1 MLEKIIHLDQ
11 ELFVFLNGLGSETYD
26 NLWLMITKQ
35 VNWTPLFLVV
45 FYLIY
50 KKLGCK
56 NRIVILV
63 MIAALITICDQGT
76 NLVKNYFHRLRPC
89 NNPNIKD
96 SIRIIKASDT
106 FSFFSG
112 HAANS
117 MASTV
122 FIVMILKR
130 YYKYAGL
137 LFLFPL
143 IFAYSRIYLGLHFP
157 IDIISGYI
165 FGGILGFLCYK
176 LFLYIQS
183 RRQEL

>member
-11 ELFVFLNGLGSETYD
+11 QLFVFLNGLGSETYD

-35 VNWTPLFLVV
+35 ANWAPLFLVV

-50 KKLGCK
+50 KKSGWK
-56 NRIVILV
+56 NLLLIVVLIV
-63 MIAALITICDQGT
+63 ALITICDQGT
-76 NLVKNYFHRLRPC
+76 NLIKNHFHRLRPC
-89 NNPNIKD
+89 NNPTIKD
-96 SIRIIKASDT
+96 SIRIVKASDT

-117 MASTV
+117 MTSTV
-122 FIVMILKR
+122 FIFFVLKK

-157 IDIISGYI
+157 IDILSGYI
-165 FGGILGFLCYK
+165 FGGVLGFLWYK
-176 LFLYIQS
+176 LFLFIQS
-183 RRQEL
+183 KGKN